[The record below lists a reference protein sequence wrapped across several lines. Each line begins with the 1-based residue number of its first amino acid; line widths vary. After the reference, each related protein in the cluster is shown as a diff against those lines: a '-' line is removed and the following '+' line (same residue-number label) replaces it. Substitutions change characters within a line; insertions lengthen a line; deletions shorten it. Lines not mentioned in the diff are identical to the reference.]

1 MPQKQA
7 LRTRSFSSK
16 GEGFG
21 HPIRAKQNYSGVF
34 LSLTLAAATWAIYS
48 PVAHHPFVDFD
59 DQYYVTQN
67 AHVQAGLRWQTFVWS
82 FNAGYAQNWHP
93 LTWLSH
99 ALDYQLYGL
108 NPVGHHLTNVAFHV
122 LNVVILFFLLLWAT
136 GAMWR
141 SLLVAALFAIHPLNV
156 ESVAWVAERKNV
168 LSMFFFLLALGAY
181 GWYARYPEFKRYVVL
196 VLLFILGLAA
206 KPMVITLPFVL
217 LLLDFWPLQRIKE
230 WSAPAVTNRKEGNMG
245 RRRDSEPQSMF
256 VQASL
261 ARLIQ
266 EKLPLLALC
275 VGSAILTVIA
285 QRTVSIR
292 TLERFPM
299 DVRLENAVYAYAMYV
314 WKTFVP
320 LHLALFYPY
329 ARQGFAIWKI
339 GLAGLFLVV
348 TSALVWK
355 ERLTRRYLVT
365 GWLWYLGTLV
375 PVIGLVQVGDQAM
388 ADRYAYIPVLG
399 IFVMLIWGAA
409 DWADRAHVNFQF
421 RAATAVLVL
430 AAFSFLTWRQIGYW
444 RSEYDLWSH
453 DLEVAPDNSLAI
465 SNLGDA
471 YTKMGRDKEAL
482 PWLQKSVQLI
492 GWDPVRHANL
502 AVGLVHLD
510 RLQDAIPEY
519 DAAVSLTSDPAMQSH
534 LYDSLAAVYDA
545 LDDYPKVRESYHQ
558 ALKIN
563 PQSSATMIQWLTQSV
578 AAQPAA
584 PRYVQLGILLQE
596 SGKSSEAAAA
606 YQQAL
611 KLDPSLNAA
620 SDFLRALTADSQK

>member
-99 ALDYQLYGL
+99 ALDCQLYGL

-275 VGSAILTVIA
+275 VRSEPSPSGLWKDFRWTCDWKMRCTRMPCTCGKHLFLCTSHFFILT
-285 QRTVSIR
+285 
-292 TLERFPM
+292 P
-299 DVRLENAVYAYAMYV
+299 D
-314 WKTFVP
+314 K
-320 LHLALFYPY
+320 AL
-329 ARQGFAIWKI
+329 
-339 GLAGLFLVV
+339 L
-348 TSALVWK
+348 
-355 ERLTRRYLVT
+355 
-365 GWLWYLGTLV
+365 
-375 PVIGLVQVGDQAM
+375 
-388 ADRYAYIPVLG
+388 
-399 IFVMLIWGAA
+399 
-409 DWADRAHVNFQF
+409 
-421 RAATAVLVL
+421 
-430 AAFSFLTWRQIGYW
+430 
-444 RSEYDLWSH
+444 
-453 DLEVAPDNSLAI
+453 
-465 SNLGDA
+465 
-471 YTKMGRDKEAL
+471 
-482 PWLQKSVQLI
+482 
-492 GWDPVRHANL
+492 
-502 AVGLVHLD
+502 
-510 RLQDAIPEY
+510 
-519 DAAVSLTSDPAMQSH
+519 
-534 LYDSLAAVYDA
+534 
-545 LDDYPKVRESYHQ
+545 
-558 ALKIN
+558 
-563 PQSSATMIQWLTQSV
+563 
-578 AAQPAA
+578 
-584 PRYVQLGILLQE
+584 
-596 SGKSSEAAAA
+596 SGKSDWRDCFSSSRARW
-606 YQQAL
+606 YG
-611 KLDPSLNAA
+611 KNA
-620 SDFLRALTADSQK
+620 

>member
-7 LRTRSFSSK
+7 LRTPSFSSK
-16 GEGFG
+16 GKGFG
-21 HPIRAKQNYSGVF
+21 HSIRAKQNYSAVF

-67 AHVQAGLRWQTFVWS
+67 AHVQAGLSWQTFIWS

-99 ALDYQLYGL
+99 ALDCQLYGL
-108 NPVGHHLTNVAFHV
+108 NPAGHHLTNVAFHV

-136 GAMWR
+136 GALWR
-141 SLLVAALFAIHPLNV
+141 SLLVAAFFAIHPLNV

-181 GWYARYPEFKRYVVL
+181 GWYARRPALKRYAVLVVL
-196 VLLFILGLAA
+196 FVLGLAA
-206 KPMVITLPFVL
+206 KPMVITLPFAL

-230 WSAPAVTNRKEGNMG
+230 WPTPAVTDRKEGRMIPG
-245 RRRDSEPQSMF
+245 RGSEQAMF
-256 VQASL
+256 ARASL

-275 VGSAILTVIA
+275 AGSAILTVIA

-320 LHLALFYPY
+320 LRLALFYPY

-348 TSALVWK
+348 ISALVWK
-355 ERLTRRYLVT
+355 ERFTRRYLVI

-399 IFVMLIWGAA
+399 IFVMVIWGAA
-409 DWADRAHVNFQF
+409 DWADRANINLQF

-471 YTKMGRDKEAL
+471 YTKMGRDEEAL
-482 PWLQKSVQLI
+482 PLLQKSVQLL

-502 AVGLVHLD
+502 AIGLVHLD

-519 DAAVSLTSDPAMQSH
+519 EAAISLTSDPAMQSH

-545 LDDYPKVRESYHQ
+545 LDDYPKVRESYQQ

-563 PQSSATMIQWLTQSV
+563 PQSSAAMIQWLTQSV

-620 SDFLRALTADSQK
+620 SDYLRALTADSKK